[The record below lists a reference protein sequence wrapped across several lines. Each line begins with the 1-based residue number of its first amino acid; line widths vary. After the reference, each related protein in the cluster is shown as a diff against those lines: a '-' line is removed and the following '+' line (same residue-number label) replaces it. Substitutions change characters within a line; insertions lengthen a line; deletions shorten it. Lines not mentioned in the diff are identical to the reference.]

1 MKPAKARTINVADQ
15 SPPEASVSSPHSQSR
30 WARVFPLLVL
40 AAFLLA
46 ALLAL
51 ALAEEEDLEAIS
63 PHGKFLQD
71 CTLCHSA
78 EAWKPI
84 LAEPLLDHAE
94 TGFPLE
100 GAHGVVT
107 CRTCHVSLDFTEA
120 EADCVSCHQD
130 VHRGELGTDCARCH
144 TTRHFIERA
153 KMTRAHR
160 LTRFPLTGT
169 HVALDCNECHRP
181 AGSGQMVFVN
191 TPAEC
196 ETCHLER
203 YRSTT
208 DPDHEA
214 LGFPTD
220 CEQCH
225 STFGWDHSRFNHG
238 VTGFDLKGSHASLDC
253 DACHAGNDIRGAS
266 PDCVSC
272 HQQDYDRTTN
282 PNHLAAGFPTDCAL
296 CHRTVSWRPADF
308 RHGRYFPIDSGAHRG
323 KWSDCSDCHIN
334 ASNFADFSC
343 LTCHPHSDRT
353 QTDRDHGGRSGYS
366 YDSRA
371 CYACHPRGEE

>member
-1 MKPAKARTINVADQ
+1 VNRLLL
-15 SPPEASVSSPHSQSR
+15 SVT
-30 WARVFPLLVL
+30 L
-40 AAFLLA
+40 LLA
-46 ALLAL
+46 GLLAL
-51 ALAEEEDLEAIS
+51 SLAEEEDLEEIN
-63 PHGKFLQD
+63 PHGDFLQD

-78 EAWKPI
+78 ESWKPI
-84 LAEPLLDHAE
+84 LAEPEHDHAE
-94 TGFPLE
+94 TGFPRS
-100 GAHGVVT
+100 GAHAVVT
-107 CRTCHVSLDFTEA
+107 CRTCHTSLDFTKA
-120 EADCVSCHQD
+120 EAACVSCHQD

-153 KMTRAHR
+153 KMMRAHR
-160 LTRFPLTGT
+160 LTRFPLTGA
-169 HVALDCNECHRP
+169 HAALDCNECHEP

-196 ETCHLER
+196 EACHLER

-220 CEQCH
+220 CQQCH

-238 VTGFDLKGSHASLDC
+238 VTGFDLRGGHAALDC
-253 DACHAGNDIRGAS
+253 DACHAGNDITGAS

-282 PNHLAAGFPTDCAL
+282 PNHLAAGFPTDCAA
-296 CHRTVSWRPADF
+296 CHRTTSWRPADF
-308 RHGRYFPIDSGAHRG
+308 RHGRYFPINTGKHKG
-323 KWSDCSDCHIN
+323 KWSSCSDCHVN
-334 ASNFADFSC
+334 SSNFSDFSC

-353 QTDRDHGGRSGYS
+353 KTDRDHRGRAGYS
-366 YDSRA
+366 YDSQA